1 MNKPKP
7 VISLASLGLA
17 EITEALEMEDEEV
30 GFHIEAE
37 MIKIASTI
45 LKGHGFTFEI
55 PSRASSNQLYVPEL
69 DRIVLRS
76 CMKRCVQYFLVFIL
90 SMI

>member
-7 VISLASLGLA
+7 SISLASLGLA

-30 GFHIEAE
+30 GFHIESE

-45 LKGHGFTFEI
+45 LKGQGFTFEI
-55 PSRASSNQLYVPEL
+55 PSRSSSNQLYVPEL

-76 CMKRCVQYFLVFIL
+76 CMKR
-90 SMI
+90 